1 MAPAGRLPR
10 SGDAPSGPRL
20 PERQWVVLRRYAGLV
35 LAWGDRLNLTRARTF
50 DDAMR
55 VLVFDALPL
64 LAYLPGNGSI
74 VDLGSGAGTPAIPL
88 AVSRPETRFL
98 LVEASRKK
106 AGFLDVVR
114 RELGLINVDVLHA
127 RAEDLG
133 RMPAHRERYDGLTAR
148 AVADLSVLAE
158 YALPLLKVGGVAVL
172 PKGSR
177 ARLEAARAG
186 PALALLGGA
195 AAVYESRSPSGSQIV
210 VLRKIAPTPESYP
223 RRPGVPARRPLSARD
238 LSAASRPPAKA
249 PRVSG

>member
-1 MAPAGRLPR
+1 MPA
-10 SGDAPSGPRL
+10 APRL
-20 PERQWVVLRRYAGLV
+20 SERQWAVLRQYAQLV
-35 LAWGDRLNLTRARTF
+35 LAWGDRLNLSRARTLE
-50 DDAMR
+50 DAMR
-55 VLVFDALPL
+55 LLVLDALPL
-64 LAYLPGNGSI
+64 LPYLPADGST

-88 AVSRPETRFL
+88 AVIRPESRFL
-98 LVEASRKK
+98 LVEASRRKT
-106 AGFLDVVR
+106 GFLDVAC
-114 RELGLINVDVLHA
+114 RELGLVNVDVLHA

-195 AAVYESRSPSGSQIV
+195 AGVYESPPPPGSHVV
-210 VLRKIAPTPESYP
+210 VLRKIAPTPASYP
-223 RRPGVPARRPLSARD
+223 RRPGVPARRPLSAKD
-238 LSAASRPPAKA
+238 LPATSRPAHA
-249 PRVSG
+249 LRGSG

>member
-1 MAPAGRLPR
+1 
-10 SGDAPSGPRL
+10 
-20 PERQWVVLRRYAGLV
+20 
-35 LAWGDRLNLTRARTF
+35 
-50 DDAMR
+50 MR
-55 VLVFDALPL
+55 VLVLDALPL
-64 LAYLPGNGSI
+64 LPHLPADGSI

-88 AVSRPETRFL
+88 AVLRPESRFL

-106 AGFLDVVR
+106 VGFLDMVC
-114 RELGLINVDVLHA
+114 RELGLVNVDVLHA
-127 RAEDLG
+127 RAEDVG
-133 RMPAHRERYDGLTAR
+133 RMPAHRERHDGFTAR

-195 AAVYESRSPSGSQIV
+195 AAVYESPPPPGSHII
-210 VLRKIAPTPESYP
+210 VLRKIGPTPAPYP
-223 RRPGVPARRPLSARD
+223 RRPGVPARRPLSAKDRP
-238 LSAASRPPAKA
+238 ATSRPADA